1 MNYVGMTISL
11 NNGDGVRLVLYV
23 SGCNH
28 HCHACHNEYTWNPK
42 EGNLFDSNT
51 MDKLLK
57 RVNKPYVDGLTLSG
71 GDPMYPQ
78 NRNVIND
85 IARIVK
91 LSTKKSIWMYT
102 GYLWEQIKDDPV
114 MSYIDV
120 IVDGKYQKELSP
132 AKYRGS
138 SNQRIIDV
146 RKSLK
151 TGGIVLWV

>member
-28 HCHACHNEYTWNPK
+28 HCHGCHNEYTWNPK

-85 IARIVK
+85 IVRIV
-91 LSTKKSIWMYT
+91 
-102 GYLWEQIKDDPV
+102 
-114 MSYIDV
+114 
-120 IVDGKYQKELSP
+120 
-132 AKYRGS
+132 
-138 SNQRIIDV
+138 NII
-146 RKSLK
+146 
-151 TGGIVLWV
+151 TN